1 MKKFFEKHDLIK
13 ISFIMILITALL
25 SWVVKQGY
33 FNAGELVSNDYT
45 RIGIFD
51 FFTYGLLGMYYFTV
65 LVTFLFV
72 LGGFYQFLS
81 KLGAYQKLTDSIAK
95 KINGKEILFSLI
107 ISFVFAALASMVNEY
122 IILIAFMPFIITIC
136 TKAKMDKIS
145 TFVTTFGSLL
155 VGMLGST
162 ISAKIA
168 GMNVQYFGAQFT
180 DNLLEKIILFAVAF
194 IIYSLFNIC
203 HMKKSVEKISETKK
217 TKSVKKSSAKDV
229 WIIVLGDIGLLLF
242 AALASTN
249 MGLLSLYYVLIFVM
263 YIVIF
268 IAGIYIFRK
277 ANKPVWS
284 MFVPIYNILVIT
296 EIAGLKWYYVLL
308 YFIPI
313 VNIYALLK
321 ISIEIA
327 KKFNESTVFGVGL
340 GLLPF
345 VYIPKLAFGDSKYNT
360 KKTAKASKKEEVVVK
375 EVKVDSEDLFANTVK
390 GSEKSSLIP
399 LIIVGVIAIIVS
411 ILAYIP
417 WVSVFK
423 LDWFTKALEWVKT
436 TQLFGVPIF
445 SFILGNV
452 AEFGSWDIFGVQIV
466 MLLSVIVLAICYKQ
480 GLNAIIESFAEGFKK
495 ISKVV
500 VILLLTYVILEFAVM
515 YPVIP
520 TILDKVLG
528 TKFNVFTTGL
538 AGIITSLFT
547 CEYQYAVNLVY
558 TYFTSAY
565 SSSISVVS
573 FILQSLYGLVAFFG
587 PASAMLFVG
596 LSFMDI
602 KYKDW
607 MKYI

>member
-1 MKKFFEKHDLIK
+1 MMKKFFEKHDLIK
-13 ISFIMILITALL
+13 ISLIMILITALL

-72 LGGFYQFLS
+72 TGGFYQFLS
-81 KLGAYQKLTDSIAK
+81 KLGAYQKLTDLVAK

-203 HMKKSVEKISETKK
+203 HMKKVLVDNKENK
-217 TKSVKKSSAKDV
+217 T
-229 WIIVLGDIGLLLF
+229 IIGFFAILVDTGLLVLLATIKMVYFYILLGVTVLGVV
-242 AALASTN
+242 A
-249 MGLLSLYYVLIFVM
+249 
-263 YIVIF
+263 YIVYTIMSK
-268 IAGIYIFRK
+268 K
-277 ANKPVWS
+277 APKK
-284 MFVPIYNILVIT
+284 
-296 EIAGLKWYYVLL
+296 EK
-308 YFIPI
+308 
-313 VNIYALLK
+313 K
-321 ISIEIA
+321 A
-327 KKFNESTVFGVGL
+327 KK
-340 GLLPF
+340 
-345 VYIPKLAFGDSKYNT
+345 DSKKKVS

-375 EVKVDSEDLFANTVK
+375 EVKFESEDLFANTVK

-399 LIIVGVIAIIVS
+399 LIIVGVIAILVS

-436 TQLFGVPIF
+436 TQLFGKPIF
-445 SFILGNV
+445 SYVLGNV
-452 AEFGSWDIFGVQIV
+452 AEFGSWDIFGIQIV
-466 MLLSVIVLAICYKQ
+466 MLLSVIVLAICYKK
-480 GLNAIIESFAEGFKK
+480 GLDEIIESFAEGFKK

-500 VILLLTYVILEFAVM
+500 VILLLVYVILEFAVM

-528 TKFNVFTTGL
+528 TKFNIFTTGL

-565 SSSISVVS
+565 SDSVNVVS
-573 FILQSLYGLVAFFG
+573 FILQSVYGLVAFFG

-607 MKYI
+607 MKYIWKFLIAMLVVIIVMAFIIA

>member
-13 ISFIMILITALL
+13 ISLIMILITALL

-72 LGGFYQFLS
+72 TGGFYQFLS
-81 KLGAYQKLTDSIAK
+81 KLGAYQKLTDKVAK

-145 TFVTTFGSLL
+145 TFVTTFGALL

-203 HMKKSVEKISETKK
+203 HMKKVLVDNKENKTIIGFFAVLVDAGLLVLLATIKMVYFFILLGVTVLGVVAYIVYTIMSKKAPKKEKKAKKDSKKK
-217 TKSVKKSSAKDV
+217 T
-229 WIIVLGDIGLLLF
+229 
-242 AALASTN
+242 
-249 MGLLSLYYVLIFVM
+249 
-263 YIVIF
+263 
-268 IAGIYIFRK
+268 
-277 ANKPVWS
+277 
-284 MFVPIYNILVIT
+284 
-296 EIAGLKWYYVLL
+296 
-308 YFIPI
+308 
-313 VNIYALLK
+313 
-321 ISIEIA
+321 
-327 KKFNESTVFGVGL
+327 
-340 GLLPF
+340 
-345 VYIPKLAFGDSKYNT
+345 T

-375 EVKVDSEDLFANTVK
+375 EVKFESEDLFANTVK

-399 LIIVGVIAIIVS
+399 LIIVGVIAILVS

-436 TQLFGVPIF
+436 TQLFGKPIF
-445 SFILGNV
+445 SYVLGNV
-452 AEFGSWDIFGVQIV
+452 VEFGSWDIFGVQIV

-500 VILLLTYVILEFAVM
+500 VILLLVYVILEFAVM

-528 TKFNVFTTGL
+528 TKFNIFTTGL

-565 SSSISVVS
+565 SDSVNVVS
-573 FILQSLYGLVAFFG
+573 FILQSVYGLVAFFG

-607 MKYI
+607 MKYIWKFIIAMLVVIIVMAFIIA